1 MGFLG
6 GSVVKNMLFNAG
18 DAGDVGLISGSGRF
32 PGEGNGNPFQY
43 SCLDNTMDRVAW
55 QATVYGV
62 PKELDTTE
70 HATLTLV
77 IILAQ

>member
-1 MGFLG
+1 M
-6 GSVVKNMLFNAG
+6 VKNMLFNAG
-18 DAGDVGLISGSGRF
+18 DAGDVGLKSGSGRF

>member
-1 MGFLG
+1 
-6 GSVVKNMLFNAG
+6 
-18 DAGDVGLISGSGRF
+18 
-32 PGEGNGNPFQY
+32 
-43 SCLDNTMDRVAW
+43 MDRVAW

>member
-1 MGFLG
+1 M
-6 GSVVKNMLFNAG
+6 VKNMLFNAG

-32 PGEGNGNPFQY
+32 PGEGNGNPFQC
-43 SCLDNTMDRVAW
+43 SCLYNTMDRRAW

-62 PKELDTTE
+62 AKELDITE

-77 IILAQ
+77 IVLAQ